1 MTTPFSAS
9 NDKLHQSFVYP
20 KTLNRLPTMNRIN
33 TVLLL
38 LVFSLWSGLT
48 AIAQAEPHRA
58 THLGNP
64 ATRFADPLKTP
75 DDLRRTLLQESLQ
88 DDVQKIL
95 RMSGYLGDMKDFRH
109 AAANAQIDELSIPVG
124 TLLPAMS
131 TRKKG
136 KVDLLRNVLWAG
148 KKPIDAYEFSFISG
162 ETRYRVVTPKACSNF
177 WVEEKLPRPRAD
189 LALSCEAPTESPSHK
204 SITVCNTLVNQG
216 ELSDSMVQLLMSIPA
231 GTSLESVSQTASISD
246 SQEVSWT
253 FEKLAAGEKQSICA
267 TFTPSQLG
275 QPVFNSAVSG
285 KRASSVSSQCET
297 RVFGIPAVLLEVIDV
312 ADPILVG
319 KEVVYVIRVLNQGT
333 LPLTNV
339 KVIASME
346 SGQRFLSGSGASEVS
361 QQDELITPAPVPL
374 LNPKETVEWQI
385 VVKAEAGGDVRFNVG
400 LLADQFSRAIMET
413 EATFQY

>member
-1 MTTPFSAS
+1 MTIRFSACS
-9 NDKLHQSFVYP
+9 DKLHHSPVHT
-20 KTLNRLPTMNRIN
+20 KTFNRLPMMNRIN
-33 TVLLL
+33 TVLL

-75 DDLRRTLLQESLQ
+75 DDLRRTMLQESLQ
-88 DDVQKIL
+88 DDVQKVL
-95 RMSGYLGDMKDFRH
+95 RMSGYLGDMGDFRH
-109 AAANAQIDELSIPVG
+109 AAGNAQVDELSIPVG
-124 TLLPAMS
+124 TILPAMS

-162 ETRYRVVTPKACSNF
+162 ETRYRIVTPKACSNF
-177 WVEEKLPRPRAD
+177 WAEEKLPRPIAD

-204 SITVCNTLVNQG
+204 SITVCNTLANQG
-216 ELSDSMVQLLMSIPA
+216 ELSDSMVRLLMSIPA
-231 GTSLESVSQTASISD
+231 GASLESVSPAASTRD
-246 SQEVSWT
+246 SEAVAWT
-253 FEKLAAGEKQSICA
+253 FEKLAAGEKQSVCA
-267 TFTPSQLG
+267 TFTPSHLG
-275 QPVFNSAVSG
+275 QAVFNSTAAG
-285 KRASSVSSQCET
+285 KRASSVGSQCET
-297 RVFGIPAVLLEVIDV
+297 RVFGIPAVLLEVIDL

-319 KEVVYVIRVLNQGT
+319 KDVVYVIRVLNQGT

-346 SGQRFLSGSGASEVS
+346 SGQRFLSGTGASEVS
-361 QQDELITPAPVPL
+361 QLDNLITPAPILL
-374 LNPKETVEWQI
+374 LNPQETVEWQI
-385 VVKAEAGGDVRFNVG
+385 VVKAEAAGDVRLNVG

>member
-1 MTTPFSAS
+1 
-9 NDKLHQSFVYP
+9 
-20 KTLNRLPTMNRIN
+20 MNRIN
-33 TVLLL
+33 SIFLLL
-38 LVFSLWSGLT
+38 AFSLSCCLT
-48 AIAQAEPHRA
+48 AVAQAEPHRA

-75 DDLRRTLLQESLQ
+75 EDLRRTLLQESLQ
-88 DDVQKIL
+88 DDVQKVL
-95 RMSGYLGDMKDFRH
+95 RMSGYLGDMEDFRH
-109 AAANAQIDELSIPVG
+109 AVANAKIDELSIPVG

-177 WVEEKLPRPRAD
+177 WAEEKLPRPVAD
-189 LALSCEAPTESPSHK
+189 LALSCEAPTESPMHK
-204 SITVCNTLVNQG
+204 SITVCNTLANQG
-216 ELSDSMVQLLMSIPA
+216 ELSDSTVRLSMSIPA
-231 GTSLESVSQTASISD
+231 GTRLESVSPDAGASD
-246 SQEVSWT
+246 SQEIAWT
-253 FEKLAAGEKQSICA
+253 FEKLAAGEKQTACA

-275 QPVFNSAVSG
+275 QAEFKSSATG
-285 KRASSVSSQCET
+285 KRAGSVSSQCET
-297 RVFGIPAVLLEVIDV
+297 RVFGIPAVLLEVIDL

-319 KEVVYVIRVLNQGT
+319 KDVVYVIRVLNQGT

-339 KVIASME
+339 KVIASVE
-346 SGQRFLSGSGASEVS
+346 SGQRYLSGTGASEVS
-361 QQDELITPAPVPL
+361 QQDELITPAPIPL

-385 VVKAEAGGDVRFNVG
+385 VVKAETAGDVRFNVG
-400 LLADQFSRAIMET
+400 LLADQFNRAIMET